1 MAYRAYIGKI
11 RRGKENDYIEAHK
24 AVWPGLLE
32 AMNRV
37 GIERESC
44 FVAGNYIFV
53 YVESSDIDA
62 AMEALSRDPIN
73 QKWDVFM
80 EPLLEP
86 PVEGSAELF
95 PEMKEVFR
103 MSS

>member
-24 AVWPGLLE
+24 AVWPELLE
-32 AMNRV
+32 AMHRV

-62 AMEALSRDPIN
+62 TMEALSRDPIN